1 VICYLNG
8 FDDAKEKLIEAKP
21 LLKPYP
27 QIYLSFK
34 EAMRILRKMKPAVRL
49 KRRNENAADN

>member
-1 VICYLNG
+1 MICYLNG

-34 EAMRILRKMKPAVRL
+34 EAADFEKDEACSKL